1 MLDIEFAA
9 AVSAAVVD
17 WLQSTTPAQ
26 RQMEMSNP
34 ATLTIAMGLA
44 VQQLLI
50 RGSHSP
56 AVLRSHA
63 LRVPFCHL
71 TNVFDAGSLV
81 NTPSAFFPVPETVGT
96 MAGRA
101 AALAVLGVLQN
112 EAVSYGTEN
121 EGNLF
126 VNLVAMS
133 GSGAFAE
140 KSKKSMRGHTDGV
153 SFPFNGDDN
162 GEDPRIAPSPDLVIL
177 VALRNPNHVATTV
190 MSLPEVLAQLSPNDV
205 IELKKPQFSIR
216 SQPTFVQGMKAI
228 LGKELVVIDEPV
240 LKDVLGGTWVRYSH
254 NTVVPTTS
262 GGIAEQA
269 SNYFEAACNQ
279 VAISVV
285 MEPGDV
291 LIINNRLGLHGRG
304 LVGDQVGGQSR
315 WLLRTY
321 GLDSSKL
328 PAHKRHP
335 GGKPPYVLF
344 P

>member
-1 MLDIEFAA
+1 M
-9 AVSAAVVD
+9 
-17 WLQSTTPAQ
+17 
-26 RQMEMSNP
+26 
-34 ATLTIAMGLA
+34 
-44 VQQLLI
+44 

-56 AVLRSHA
+56 AALRSHT
-63 LRVPFCHL
+63 LLLPFCHL
-71 TNVFDAGSLV
+71 KGVFDAGSLAE
-81 NTPSAFFPVPETVGT
+81 TPSVFFPVPESVGT
-96 MAGRA
+96 IAGRA
-101 AALAVLGVLQN
+101 AALAALGVLQM

-162 GEDPRIAPSPDLVIL
+162 SEDPRIAPSPDLVIL
-177 VALRNPNHVATTV
+177 VALRNPNQVATNV
-190 MSLPEVLAQLSPNDV
+190 MSLPEVLARLSPNDV

-216 SQPTFVQGMKAI
+216 SQLTFVQGMKAI
-228 LGKELVVIDEPV
+228 LGEELVAIGEAV
-240 LKDVLGGTWVRYSH
+240 LKDVPGGTWVRYSH
-254 NTVVPTTS
+254 NTVIPSTS

-269 SNYFEAACNQ
+269 SDYFEAACNQ
-279 VAISVV
+279 VAISLV
-285 MEPGDV
+285 MDPGDV

-304 LVGDQVGGQSR
+304 RVGDQVGGQSR

-328 PAHKRHP
+328 PAHKRRLA
-335 GGKPPYVLF
+335 GAPPHVLF

>member
-1 MLDIEFAA
+1 MLEIEFAV
-9 AVSAAVVD
+9 AVNAAVVD
-17 WLQSTTPAQ
+17 WSQSTTPAQ

-44 VQQLLI
+44 VQHLLK
-50 RGSHSP
+50 RGTHSP
-56 AVLRSHA
+56 AALRSHV
-63 LRVPFCHL
+63 LQVPFCHL
-71 TNVFDAGSLV
+71 PKVFDAGSLV
-81 NTPSAFFPVPETVGT
+81 DTPSAFFPVPETLGT

-101 AALAVLGVLQN
+101 AALAVLGILQM
-112 EAVSYGTEN
+112 EAVSYGAEN

-133 GSGAFAE
+133 GSGVFAE

-177 VALRNPNHVATTV
+177 VALRNPNHVVTNV
-190 MSLPEVLAQLSPNDV
+190 MPLPEVLARLSPNDV

-240 LKDVLGGTWVRYSH
+240 LRDVPGGTWVRYSH
-254 NTVVPTTS
+254 NAVVPSTS

-269 SNYFEAACNQ
+269 SDYFEAACNQ
-279 VAISVV
+279 VAISLV

-304 LVGDQVGGQSR
+304 QVGDQVGGQSR

-328 PAHKRHP
+328 PAHKRRLA
-335 GGKPPYVLF
+335 GTPPHVLF

>member
-1 MLDIEFAA
+1 MLEVELAA
-9 AVSAAVVD
+9 AINAAVND

-26 RQMEMSNP
+26 RHMEMSNP
-34 ATLTIAMGLA
+34 ATLTVGLGLA
-44 VQQLLI
+44 VQQLLM

-56 AVLRSHA
+56 AALRSHT
-63 LRVPFCHL
+63 LRVPFFHL

-81 NTPSAFFPVPETVGT
+81 DTPSAFFPVPESVGT
-96 MAGRA
+96 IVGRA
-101 AALAVLGVLQN
+101 AALAVLGVLQM

-133 GSGAFAE
+133 GSGVFAE

-162 GEDPRIAPSPDLVIL
+162 GEDPRIAPSPDIVIL
-177 VALRNPNHVATTV
+177 VALRNPKYVPTNV
-190 MSLPEVLAQLSPNDV
+190 MSLPEVLARLSHNDV

-228 LGKELVVIDEPV
+228 LGKELVITDEPV
-240 LKDVLGGTWVRYSH
+240 LKDVPGGTVVRYSH
-254 NTVVPTTS
+254 NTVVPTMS

-269 SNYFEAACNQ
+269 SNYFEDACNQ
-279 VAISVV
+279 VAISIVLK
-285 MEPGDV
+285 PGDV

-304 LVGDQVGGQSR
+304 QVGDDVGGQSR

-328 PAHKRHP
+328 PAHKRRLR
-335 GGKPPYVLF
+335 GTPPHVLF